1 MFSTS
6 QDDNSIAITLEL
18 TTGERLKG
26 LMNSGITKK
35 LSEAPNRSEPFI
47 ELLRSDGTIVMIAKS
62 IIAQVE
68 PAEPPRIN
76 QLDRRLADESMPD
89 PHKVLGVDSSASAT
103 DIQNAYHTLARRYHP
118 DHFSGREIPPEV
130 LNYVSAMFKRITIA
144 YNELRKSPADDGADA
159 A

>member
-1 MFSTS
+1 M
-6 QDDNSIAITLEL
+6 
-18 TTGERLKG
+18 KG
-26 LMNSGITKK
+26 LMNSGITRK
-35 LSEAPNRSEPFI
+35 LAEALNRTEPFI
-47 ELLRSDGTIVMIAKS
+47 ELLRPDGTIVMIAKS

-68 PAEPPRIN
+68 PAEAPRIN
-76 QLDRRLADESMPD
+76 QLTRRLADENMPD
-89 PHKVLGVDSSASAT
+89 PHQVLGVDSSASKT

-144 YNELRKSPADDGADA
+144 YNELRQSPDDDADA